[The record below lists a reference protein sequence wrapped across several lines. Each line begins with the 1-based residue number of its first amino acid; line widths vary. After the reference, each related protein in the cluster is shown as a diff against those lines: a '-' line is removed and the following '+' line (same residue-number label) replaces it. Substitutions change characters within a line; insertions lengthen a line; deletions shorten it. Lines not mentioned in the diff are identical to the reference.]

1 MLEENIIKY
10 KQKHK
15 KRLALRAF
23 VESAGG
29 AKGKSFLA
37 FLMLS
42 HTARASRVF
51 TPATFHHL

>member
-1 MLEENIIKY
+1 MAIKITEPSEKRRNECSENIIKY

-29 AKGKSFLA
+29 AKENLF
-37 FLMLS
+37 
-42 HTARASRVF
+42 
-51 TPATFHHL
+51 